1 MPIVKLMTVVTLMIT
16 QTVKIL
22 FGGLAGAGLLAAVI
36 FLSPA
41 SGTPTNNVGVSPA
54 ADFSLSPV
62 TLPVVW
68 GDTGR
73 RLIDVGAI
81 DEEKFL
87 ALYAGQDELLAEA
100 KILLS
105 KDSKTITVNDRNAG
119 LVLNL
124 LWAFGLANQNPIL
137 TDGPMSDPRYG
148 DPSRFASTGGWPL
161 SKGNIMDHYSAHS
174 LVPLTE
180 KQQALV
186 ERVSKNIYRPCCGNS
201 TYFPDCNHGMAM
213 LGLLELM
220 AANGVSED
228 DMYKIALQIN
238 TLWFPDTYQ
247 TIADYFQKRGVSW
260 SAVDPKTVLGS
271 SYSSSAGYQ
280 QVLSEVEPSS
290 TGTSSCGVQ

>member
-1 MPIVKLMTVVTLMIT
+1 MIT
-16 QTVKIL
+16 QTIRTL
-22 FGGLAGAGLLAAVI
+22 LGGLAGAGLLAAVL
-36 FLSPA
+36 FLFPPSESPTANVGAGVGVPPA
-41 SGTPTNNVGVSPA
+41 S
-54 ADFSLSPV
+54 DFSLSPV
-62 TLPVVW
+62 TLPIVW
-68 GDTGR
+68 ENTGR
-73 RLIDVGAI
+73 RLVDAGVI

-87 ALYAGQDELLAEA
+87 SLYAGQDELLAEA

-105 KDSKTITVNDRNAG
+105 ENAPVITVNDRNAG

-124 LWAFGLANQNPIL
+124 LWAFGLANQNPVL

-161 SKGNIMDHYSAHS
+161 ARGSVMDHYSAHS

-180 KQQALV
+180 KQQQLV

-220 AANGVSED
+220 AANGVSEEE
-228 DMYKIALQIN
+228 MYKVALQVN
-238 TLWFPDTYQ
+238 TLWFPDTYR
-247 TIADYFQKRGVSW
+247 TIADYFRKRGVSW
-260 SAVDPKTVLGS
+260 SKIDPQTALGS
-271 SYSSSAGYQ
+271 AYSSASGYQ

-290 TGTSSCGVQ
+290 TDSSSCGV